1 MADIEGLKNAL
12 VQVETV
18 LDVGTA
24 ELKLSVAALD
34 ASHLPIDDLLRL
46 LVDMLAW
53 LRDAVNLLDP
63 DALLRDEVLALVD
76 DVTIKVDALRVA

>member
-18 LDVGTA
+18 LDVGIT

-46 LVDMLAW
+46 LVDMLAR
-53 LRDAVNLLDP
+53 LRDAMNLLDP

-76 DVTIKVDALRVA
+76 DVTSKVGALRVA